1 MFTVTAG
8 MFVANALPTPMVLTP
23 DATDMNNQALV
34 SLTSSRIY
42 FCPVT
47 VFAAVTVTQMRC
59 QFSGAVTGNVDMGIY
74 DSSGTNGAPNNL
86 LGHTGAIAA
95 VTGLFTQSLTANLL
109 LLPGIYWLAWVDT
122 SADAVGRSAGPG
134 TAGQGPSIVSNNT
147 FSVLPN
153 PLTGGTADTPN
164 KVALMALL
172 SGGFS

>member
-59 QFSGAVTGNVDMGIY
+59 PSPLIFCFCQEYIGWHGWIRVLM
-74 DSSGTNGAPNNL
+74 
-86 LGHTGAIAA
+86 
-95 VTGLFTQSLTANLL
+95 Q
-109 LLPGIYWLAWVDT
+109 LADQQV
-122 SADAVGRSAGPG
+122 
-134 TAGQGPSIVSNNT
+134 QE
-147 FSVLPN
+147 
-153 PLTGGTADTPN
+153 PLVKDHQ
-164 KVALMALL
+164 
-172 SGGFS
+172 